1 MSTDIASN
9 INYLGSGAF
18 ASAQDSSPEAA
29 LISKADDPKM
39 MIGACGAESMSTN
52 EAFSPSCSRA
62 WKYASIVSTYSVQ
75 IECPSFIRE
84 YFPDRDIYN
93 YV

>member
-1 MSTDIASN
+1 MPTEIASN

-52 EAFSPSCSRA
+52 EAFSPSSRA

-75 IECPSFIRE
+75 IECPALIRE
-84 YFPDRDIYN
+84 YFPDRDVYN
-93 YV
+93 SV